1 MFRLISIALS
11 LWLLVSPFVAA
22 AKDKPSRRGQVAVA
36 KERSKR
42 VAKEAKRRQAVSAQR
57 QSRSLLK
64 RRNKEAKRMRPE
76 RAPSGDRRLAKER
89 RREIKHRQQV
99 ARRHKG
105 VHVLDA
111 PPDPKPDQTP
121 QPKQRGTGDL
131 SPSGNP

>member
-1 MFRLISIALS
+1 MFRLVSIALS
-11 LWLLVSPFVAA
+11 VWLLVSPFAAA
-22 AKDKPSRRGQVAVA
+22 AKDQPSRRGQVAVA

-42 VAKEAKRRQAVSAQR
+42 VAKEAKRRQAVSAQ
-57 QSRSLLK
+57 QQNRSLLK
-64 RRNKEAKRMRPE
+64 QRSKEAKRTQPE

-99 ARRHKG
+99 ARRDKA

-111 PPDPKPDQTP
+111 PPNPKPDQTP
-121 QPKQRGTGDL
+121 KPKQRGTGDL